1 MSKKNNKKN
10 FDNKK
15 YEKIINKGY
24 TNISNSFIFR
34 NDISDGAK
42 NLYLIM
48 QALAIKG
55 DEIEHSQKTLANM
68 MGKSVRTIQRYLK
81 ELKEAG
87 LLEIF
92 FRLGRT
98 NVYKVLVKIVN
109 KVKEVTTQIKE
120 NIQKRNSQY
129 HNDTFKDKAYQAWFG
144 YSQRKY
150 RVEDLERL
158 LSFNPQSS
166 M

>member
-24 TNISNSFIFR
+24 TDVPNSFIFR

-48 QALAIKG
+48 QALAIKS
-55 DEIEHSQKTLANM
+55 DEIEHSQKTLANI

-87 LLEIF
+87 LLKIF
-92 FRLGRT
+92 L
-98 NVYKVLVKIVN
+98 
-109 KVKEVTTQIKE
+109 
-120 NIQKRNSQY
+120 
-129 HNDTFKDKAYQAWFG
+129 D
-144 YSQRKY
+144 
-150 RVEDLERL
+150 
-158 LSFNPQSS
+158 
-166 M
+166 

>member
-1 MSKKNNKKN
+1 MSKKNNKKK
-10 FDNKK
+10 FENKK
-15 YEKIINKGY
+15 YEKIINQGY
-24 TNISNSFIFR
+24 TIVSNDFIF
-34 NDISDGAK
+34 NNQLSDGAK

-48 QALAIKG
+48 QALAIRSN
-55 DEIEHSQKTLANM
+55 EIEHSQKTLANI

-98 NVYKVLVKIVN
+98 NIYKVLVKIIN
-109 KVKEVTTQIKE
+109 KVKEVTTQVKE
-120 NIQKRNSQY
+120 NIQKRNSQN
-129 HNDTFKDKAYQAWFG
+129 HTDTFKDKAYNAWFG

-150 RVEDLERL
+150 NVDELEHL
-158 LSFNPQSS
+158 LGLNHQ
-166 M
+166 

>member
-1 MSKKNNKKN
+1 MNA
-10 FDNKK
+10 K
-15 YEKIINKGY
+15 YEKIINEGY
-24 TNISNSFIFR
+24 TKVNNSLIFNTQIST
-34 NDISDGAK
+34 GAK
-42 NLYLIM
+42 ALYFIM
-48 QALAIKG
+48 LALSIKG
-55 DEIEHSQKTLANM
+55 NEIEHSQKTLANI

-87 LLEIF
+87 LLQIF

-98 NVYKVLVKIVN
+98 NIYKILVKITN
-109 KVKEVTTQIKE
+109 KVKEVVNQVKE